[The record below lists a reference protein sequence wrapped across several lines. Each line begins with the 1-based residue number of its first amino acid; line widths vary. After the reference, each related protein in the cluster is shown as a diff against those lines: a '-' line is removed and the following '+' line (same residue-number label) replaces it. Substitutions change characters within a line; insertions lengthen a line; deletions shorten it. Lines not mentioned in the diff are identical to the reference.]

1 MSVVGG
7 VLQCLRNYWGIGLH
21 VEADL
26 LHGWDYK
33 AGVAVNSLSQTELC
47 ILTIRNTV
55 TWSSCQTPDWLWF
68 CFCPNETENG
78 CHVEVETKAE
88 VKCLK
93 FVKILFVIY
102 LMLHLLNSHLI
113 EVCMSP
119 KMPQTYDDCFLEQTL
134 TEGHHLHF
142 CAAVSPHKINVLR
155 LWQYATLP
163 KGAKEVNAS
172 GKTFTVRSSLQ
183 LHVDRN
189 DDGVAYTCKVDH
201 VALTQTPQQTTE
213 VLVVHCE
220 STHSNTHTCIIQYLW
235 T

>member
-1 MSVVGG
+1 MSVGG
-7 VLQCLRNYWGIGLH
+7 VLQCLTNYWGIGLH

-26 LHGWDYK
+26 LYGWDYK
-33 AGVAVNSLSQTELC
+33 AGVAVDSLSQTELC

-55 TWSSCQTPDWLWF
+55 HWSYCQTPDWLWL
-68 CFCPNETENG
+68 CCCPNETENG
-78 CHVEVETKAE
+78 CHVELETKAE
-88 VKCLK
+88 VTCLKIFFLFIWCFICLILTWVRYACLQKCLRPVMIV
-93 FVKILFVIY
+93 FRAD
-102 LMLHLLNSHLI
+102 LNGGA
-113 EVCMSP
+113 SP
-119 KMPQTYDDCFLEQTL
+119 TFLC
-134 TEGHHLHF
+134 GG
-142 CAAVSPHKINVLR
+142 SPHKINVLP

-213 VLVVHCE
+213 VLEVHCE
-220 STHSNTHTCIIQYLW
+220 STHSSTHTCIIQSVW